1 MFSRWLADSAGR
13 RRGDRV
19 RPNALRNPC
28 RRRGVSLVEAVLAA
42 ALLVMAVMAVFSAL
56 GSGTAHAEESADRI
70 AATMAAESLLAQVT
84 LSRGDD
90 LDAWDGRNEPL
101 QGLVDLHG
109 RLLPPSQQVVSRSV
123 RVTSE
128 GRNLPGFVEIP
139 GRLVVVDARNAADRV
154 LASISVWIPDEGGS
168 Q

>member
-1 MFSRWLADSAGR
+1 M
-13 RRGDRV
+13 
-19 RPNALRNPC
+19 
-28 RRRGVSLVEAVLAA
+28 EAVLAA

-56 GSGTAHAEESADRI
+56 GSGTAHAEESANRI
-70 AATMAAESLLAQVT
+70 AATMAAESLLTRVT
-84 LSRGDD
+84 LSRGEE

-101 QGLVDLHG
+101 QGLADLHG
-109 RLLPPSQQVVSRSV
+109 RPLPPSQQAVSRSV
-123 RVTSE
+123 RVSSE
-128 GRNLPGFVEIP
+128 PRRLPGLVEIP